1 MLRRAALTLPVGAA
15 IYGTMRLFKAE
26 MPKPLLVMKF
36 GGSSVGSAER
46 IACAAAIIASH
57 ADTYRVVVVVS
68 AMAKVTDA
76 LLETLRHAEAGD
88 ARAVDTALAA
98 FRERHMDACSTLLA
112 EDSRQET
119 VQQANKY
126 IDAFGRIARGMLML
140 GERPPRSVDDAVSAG
155 EKLSA
160 LLCSER
166 LRSLGIEAIAVN
178 AVDLI
183 VTDDE
188 FGSASPLMEETSERV
203 RERLL
208 PLLDAGRVPII
219 TGFNGA
225 TRGGQPTTLGRGG
238 SDFSAS
244 ILAAVLEADELWIWT
259 DVDGILSGDPRVVP
273 DARVLD
279 EVTYN
284 EAAELAYNGAKV
296 LHPRTLAPLEEKR
309 IPVWIKNSFKP
320 EIAGTHIVPKI
331 SAGHGVRAITSLAEV
346 SLISIEAVNISVSSA
361 QLMARALGAA
371 ARANVE
377 VLLLTRSSFRQNF
390 CLLVRTGELDAVMES
405 LRSELTLEMAHGY
418 VHPIDVD
425 HSVGLLA
432 AVGEGM
438 KGTPGLAGRVFT
450 ALSRDNVNIIAIA
463 QGSSELTIAIVVAED
478 ALDRAVRSL
487 HAECRLGEPRSA
499 RVEAPS

>member
-1 MLRRAALTLPVGAA
+1 
-15 IYGTMRLFKAE
+15 

-36 GGSSVGSAER
+36 GGTSVGSPER
-46 IACAAAIIASH
+46 IADAAEIIASYAGTH
-57 ADTYRVVVVVS
+57 RIVVVVS
-68 AMAKVTDA
+68 AMSKVTDA
-76 LLETLRHAEAGD
+76 LLDTMRNAERGDAEAVD
-88 ARAVDTALAA
+88 AQLASL
-98 FRERHMDACSTLLA
+98 RERHLEACSVLLA
-112 EDSRQET
+112 EGLPADREAEQT
-119 VQQANKY
+119 AQQVNEH
-126 IDAFGRIARGMLML
+126 IDAFGRVARGMLML
-140 GERPPRSVDDAVSAG
+140 GARPRRSVDEAIPTG

-160 LLCSER
+160 LLCSQR
-166 LRSLGIEAIAVN
+166 LCSRGVEAAAVN

-188 FGSASPLMEETSERV
+188 FGSASPLMEETGERV
-203 RERLL
+203 RAKLL
-208 PLLDAGRVPII
+208 PMLDAGQVPIV

-225 TRGGQPTTLGRGG
+225 TRDGRPTTLGRGG

-244 ILAAVLEADELWIWT
+244 ILAAVLDADELWIWT
-259 DVDGILSGDPRVVP
+259 DVDGILSGDPSVVP
-273 DARVLD
+273 DARILQ

-320 EIAGTHIVPKI
+320 DIPGTHIVPRI
-331 SAGHGVRAITSLAEV
+331 SAGYGARAITSLAKV
-346 SLISIEAVNISVSSA
+346 SLISIEAVNLSTSGA
-361 QLMARALGAA
+361 RLMARALGAA

-390 CLLVRTGELDAVMES
+390 CMLVRTEEVRTVMES
-405 LRSELTLEMAHGY
+405 LRSELALELAHGY
-418 VHPIDVD
+418 VHPIEVD

-438 KGTPGLAGRVFT
+438 KGIPGLAGRIFT
-450 ALSRDNVNIIAIA
+450 ALSREDVNIIAIA

-478 ALDRAVRSL
+478 ALPKAVRSL
-487 HAECRLGEPRSA
+487 HAECRLGEPQTTSI
-499 RVEAPS
+499 EAS